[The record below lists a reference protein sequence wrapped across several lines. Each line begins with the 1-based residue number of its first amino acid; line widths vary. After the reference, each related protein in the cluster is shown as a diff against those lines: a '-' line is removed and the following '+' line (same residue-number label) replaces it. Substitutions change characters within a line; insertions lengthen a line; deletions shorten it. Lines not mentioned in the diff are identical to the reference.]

1 MATRKL
7 DGQVAWIGGGA
18 SGIGAAVAELFADEG
33 ARVAVADVQIERGE
47 SLVRSLGRAGG
58 QAVFTP
64 CNVAREVEVQ
74 ASIEQAVEQFGG
86 LQIVVNCAGVVHVG
100 PLDQYREEQWDE
112 LMAVNVK
119 SIFFAVKHAIGELR
133 KNRRSYVVNIGSVS
147 SFVGQALTPAY
158 TASKGAVLQLSRS
171 IALDYA
177 ADGLRSNCICPGI
190 TDTPMLR
197 FHLSTTPDPEAALR
211 ERLRARAAGRGHG
224 PARYRQ
230 GRALSGLRR
239 LVRHHRNFARRR
251 RWLSVRRRVEHHAHS
266 LHGTLG
272 LALRCNSNWPA
283 PTSAFRCSNT
293 SGCSI

>member
-33 ARVAVADVQIERGE
+33 GRVAVADVQTERGE
-47 SLVRSLGRAGG
+47 ALVRHLGRAGG

-100 PLDQYREEQWDE
+100 PLDDYREEQWDE

-119 SIFFAVKHAIGELR
+119 SIFFAVKHAIDELR

-211 ERLRARAAGRGHG
+211 ERLARVPLGVAMDPRDIAKAALYL
-224 PARYRQ
+224 ACEDS
-230 GRALSGLRR
+230 SGITGT
-239 LVRHHRNFARRR
+239 
-251 RWLSVRRRVEHHAHS
+251 S
-266 LHGTLG
+266 LIVDGGYLCAGEWSTTHT
-272 LALRCNSNWPA
+272 RFMEP
-283 PTSAFRCSNT
+283 
-293 SGCSI
+293 